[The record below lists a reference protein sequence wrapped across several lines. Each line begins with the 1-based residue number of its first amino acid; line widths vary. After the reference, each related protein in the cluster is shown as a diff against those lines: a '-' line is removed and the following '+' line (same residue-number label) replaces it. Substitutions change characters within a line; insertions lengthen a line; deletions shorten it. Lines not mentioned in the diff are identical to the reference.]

1 MKSFE
6 LKSAQSQVQSLTE
19 SNESMSKRINVLMTE
34 NKNLSASVMLY
45 EESVREHSLQNAK
58 LTKQNEQ
65 MVAEIKKF

>member
-1 MKSFE
+1 
-6 LKSAQSQVQSLTE
+6 
-19 SNESMSKRINVLMTE
+19 MTE

-65 MVAEIKKF
+65 MAAEIKKF